1 MMYGFF
7 QGDNGNYSM
16 TRLLAF
22 IAVWA
27 GVAAIILGG
36 IAFLLKPSA
45 EAMGIVGAGLG
56 GCAGSGAL
64 KNAGK
69 KLEK

>member
-1 MMYGFF
+1 MYGFF
-7 QGDNGNYSM
+7 QGDNGNFSR
-16 TRLLAF
+16 TRVLAF

-27 GVAAIILGG
+27 GVLAVAFGCF
-36 IAFLLKPSA
+36 AFLKEASA
-45 EAMGIVGAGLG
+45 EAMGIIGAGLG